1 MNIYVSNIPFKMTD
15 DQLGEL
21 FAVHGEV
28 ISAKIIM
35 DKFTK
40 RSRGFGFVEMS
51 DEAGQAAIADLNGKE
66 VMGLE
71 LRVNE
76 ARPRTE
82 DSSGG
87 GYGGGGGNRNR
98 GGGGGGYKRDY

>member
-1 MNIYVSNIPFKMTD
+1 MNIYVANIPFKMTD
-15 DQLGEL
+15 DQLRDL

-28 ISAKIIM
+28 ISSKIIM

-40 RSRGFGFVEMS
+40 RSRGFGFVEMP
-51 DEAGQAAIADLNGKE
+51 DEAAQAAIADLNGKD

-76 ARPRTE
+76 ARPRE
-82 DSSGG
+82 ESNGG
-87 GYGGGGGNRNR
+87 GFGGNRNR
-98 GGGGGGYKRDY
+98 NGGGYKRDF